1 MATVPVDVTF
11 TEQRLRVQL
20 NLQQVQGSVQ
30 VDRVEPQSAAHGRVA
45 PGATLVAVN
54 GARIRPLIGRQAW
67 VAFCE
72 RVKNTPRP
80 MTLTFE
86 QPAPAGT
93 VAVPPAAAPA
103 AVAASTTEEEEEE
116 PALVCVP
123 RKSPKVKAPAPAPA
137 PRAPPA
143 PAPAPAPPPR
153 AKAPAPAPAA
163 PVAPPAPAPAPALS
177 LIHISEPTRPY

>member
-1 MATVPVDVTF
+1 MAMTRVDVTF

-54 GARIRPLIGRQAW
+54 GERIRPLIGRPAW

-93 VAVPPAAAPA
+93 VASRRAQRWWQST
-103 AVAASTTEEEEEE
+103 ASGYG
-116 PALVCVP
+116 
-123 RKSPKVKAPAPAPA
+123 R
-137 PRAPPA
+137 
-143 PAPAPAPPPR
+143 
-153 AKAPAPAPAA
+153 
-163 PVAPPAPAPAPALS
+163 
-177 LIHISEPTRPY
+177 

>member
-1 MATVPVDVTF
+1 MAMTRVDVTF

-54 GARIRPLIGRQAW
+54 GERIRPLIGRQAW

-93 VAVPPAAAPA
+93 VAVLPAEVSHRTRPWFH
-103 AVAASTTEEEEEE
+103 
-116 PALVCVP
+116 P
-123 RKSPKVKAPAPAPA
+123 
-137 PRAPPA
+137 
-143 PAPAPAPPPR
+143 
-153 AKAPAPAPAA
+153 
-163 PVAPPAPAPAPALS
+163 
-177 LIHISEPTRPY
+177 PTRTTRGCVVSHLVIDAATALRCASAG

>member
-1 MATVPVDVTF
+1 MAMTTVDVTF

-30 VDRVEPQSAAHGRVA
+30 VDRVEPQSAAHGRVV

-54 GARIRPLIGRQAW
+54 GERIRPLIGRPAW

-72 RVKNTPRP
+72 RVKNTQRP

-93 VAVPPAAAPA
+93 VAVLGPNANYSWGDT
-103 AVAASTTEEEEEE
+103 AVSYTHLTL
-116 PALVCVP
+116 PTILLV
-123 RKSPKVKAPAPAPA
+123 
-137 PRAPPA
+137 
-143 PAPAPAPPPR
+143 
-153 AKAPAPAPAA
+153 
-163 PVAPPAPAPAPALS
+163 
-177 LIHISEPTRPY
+177 

>member
-1 MATVPVDVTF
+1 MAMTTVDVTF

-54 GARIRPLIGRQAW
+54 GERIRPLIGRQAW

-93 VAVPPAAAPA
+93 VAVPPPAAPAAAAPA
-103 AVAASTTEEEEEE
+103 ADDDDEFPEIIT
-116 PALVCVP
+116 
-123 RKSPKVKAPAPAPA
+123 
-137 PRAPPA
+137 
-143 PAPAPAPPPR
+143 
-153 AKAPAPAPAA
+153 
-163 PVAPPAPAPAPALS
+163 
-177 LIHISEPTRPY
+177 